1 MIRLDARDVNR
12 LMSQSGGQEVRA
24 GISWFDNRS
33 LAVIRIVYA
42 SSLQPGCS
50 FAPPAWRGS
59 PSSTPRLKVRK
70 SITSCI
76 RSRFSSKT
84 RELILYEPLVC
95 RL

>member
-33 LAVIRIVYA
+33 RAVIRIVYA

-50 FAPPAWRGS
+50 
-59 PSSTPRLKVRK
+59 LVRTTGLAGQSVFDPEAK
-70 SITSCI
+70 G
-76 RSRFSSKT
+76 
-84 RELILYEPLVC
+84 P
-95 RL
+95 